1 MFYQSYF
8 TILGEHLKYPN
19 IAFVNKL
26 LIVIYF
32 EMLDTYMLIYKV
44 STKKWKLKR
53 NLDEMSWDLFK
64 QMIHEADCEWKVCFD
79 CYNTCEKCSLD
90 LMEKVEKLQGELLQ
104 RPLILEK
111 GPRHFDFKKEK
122 KCALKHQKEA

>member
-8 TILGEHLKYPN
+8 TILGEHLKDPN
-19 IAFVNKL
+19 ISFVNKL
-26 LIVIYF
+26 LIRIYF

-53 NLDEMSWDLFK
+53 NLDEMSWDLVEE
-64 QMIHEADCEWKVCFD
+64 MIHEADCELKVCFGR
-79 CYNTCEKCSLD
+79 YNTCEKYSLD
-90 LMEKVEKLQGELLQ
+90 LMEKVEKLQGELLE
-104 RPLILEK
+104 RPLISEK